1 VPDDKNR
8 LIFCSVFE
16 QYPLRFTNNLP
27 NKRTGFC
34 AATATAITGLDK
46 PLSGKTK
53 KIRFLYYP
61 GSSIASISIM
71 NGFTGSRAAAC
82 EINIYKIKGSIPQV
96 KAGSNGR
103 SIGPFTERPSNT
115 TDTFGAQYNAMW
127 SDLRA
132 RNNAMKNSWCMS
144 YLIYADKIRFLRFN
158 GQNFT
163 AEGVYMYDG
172 ADYAST
178 KHNSYC
184 RSNKDFDALS
194 LALRMYK
201 YNDIKAQLAFQ
212 YMSSPAALNDAPQIS
227 DRRMVEGQKSS
238 RFVDRYGRQAYARCG
253 ATWSFLN
260 PEASDFML
268 DTLKEIYDLYKDC
281 PAVAG
286 LFLMSGYQ
294 TSPGFTTGTLR
305 DVNDYEIG
313 YGDVTVNAFEKKS
326 GINLGIATS
335 DPKRFEK
342 RYKVLTSKYADI
354 WKKWRADILTEYI
367 RKMQKTT
374 PQWPYYVY
382 PYQLNRETK
391 GNPFTE
397 YTGNAKTR
405 NEYLNRR
412 LADGGYDPVKYAKD
426 CDLNLINKVLYFNH
440 FRSDKERYEYLY
452 AWNNCPAMLK
462 LCELSKVLFWA
473 STKSFFIEIDQPA
486 QGATDW
492 ILKETKR
499 GVYMPR
505 PIGDNMMAAL
515 VDILAKIEPN
525 IIYTMWLDCNFDTN
539 INPALRRFSVEFRA
553 IPQGKYKNYD
563 GFTNGNPRIARVNG
577 KDILRLTNNTP
588 YEVTGTLKVNA
599 EKVYNLA
606 CYRELKPIG
615 NGIYKLKLHPQEL
628 LTLELSEVSG
638 GISGSLELPENVAKN
653 VEGLAQMLILNPALK
668 NKVPVKYFEQIK
680 QFLNAKDYFSLF
692 VLLKDYEMV
701 NLQKMTRRLKKA
713 MDNQRVLLNQL
724 EQGTAR
730 IICASDRNYVDPA
743 GQLWLKDQLYTGEGA
758 YGNLNANF
766 CDRGNIQIKNTDKD
780 RVYQTEAYGG
790 HIYYKIPLPNGKY
803 TIKLH
808 FAETYHKNNGPGRRL
823 FSVRIQ
829 GRRLRKK
836 IDPYSMAGGFA
847 TAFVIERKNVKV
859 TDGLLTIEFLG
870 GVVINGIEIVK
881 EDK

>member
-1 VPDDKNR
+1 
-8 LIFCSVFE
+8 
-16 QYPLRFTNNLP
+16 
-27 NKRTGFC
+27 
-34 AATATAITGLDK
+34 
-46 PLSGKTK
+46 
-53 KIRFLYYP
+53 
-61 GSSIASISIM
+61 
-71 NGFTGSRAAAC
+71 
-82 EINIYKIKGSIPQV
+82 
-96 KAGSNGR
+96 
-103 SIGPFTERPSNT
+103 
-115 TDTFGAQYNAMW
+115 
-127 SDLRA
+127 
-132 RNNAMKNSWCMS
+132 
-144 YLIYADKIRFLRFN
+144 
-158 GQNFT
+158 
-163 AEGVYMYDG
+163 
-172 ADYAST
+172 
-178 KHNSYC
+178 
-184 RSNKDFDALS
+184 
-194 LALRMYK
+194 
-201 YNDIKAQLAFQ
+201 
-212 YMSSPAALNDAPQIS
+212 
-227 DRRMVEGQKSS
+227 
-238 RFVDRYGRQAYARCG
+238 
-253 ATWSFLN
+253 
-260 PEASDFML
+260 
-268 DTLKEIYDLYKDC
+268 
-281 PAVAG
+281 
-286 LFLMSGYQ
+286 
-294 TSPGFTTGTLR
+294 
-305 DVNDYEIG
+305 
-313 YGDVTVNAFEKKS
+313 
-326 GINLGIATS
+326 
-335 DPKRFEK
+335 
-342 RYKVLTSKYADI
+342 
-354 WKKWRADILTEYI
+354 
-367 RKMQKTT
+367 
-374 PQWPYYVY
+374 
-382 PYQLNRETK
+382 
-391 GNPFTE
+391 
-397 YTGNAKTR
+397 
-405 NEYLNRR
+405 
-412 LADGGYDPVKYAKD
+412 
-426 CDLNLINKVLYFNH
+426 
-440 FRSDKERYEYLY
+440 
-452 AWNNCPAMLK
+452 
-462 LCELSKVLFWA
+462 
-473 STKSFFIEIDQPA
+473 
-486 QGATDW
+486 
-492 ILKETKR
+492 
-499 GVYMPR
+499 
-505 PIGDNMMAAL
+505 
-515 VDILAKIEPN
+515 
-525 IIYTMWLDCNFDTN
+525 
-539 INPALRRFSVEFRA
+539 VEFRA

-668 NKVPVKYFEQIK
+668 NKVPIKYFEQIK